1 MLRRLLPRLRSE
13 RLSRAVNTADLM
25 AVWVKEIAQIHGAHR
40 TLAYSRRIFRG
51 GAAIGDSR
59 IVEFLQVFWRV
70 ADEADGSAVGNGR
83 GFAINWLGNA
93 KC

>member
-1 MLRRLLPRLRSE
+1 MRRRLLPRLRSE

-25 AVWVKEIAQIHGAHR
+25 AVWVKEIAQMHGAHGS
-40 TLAYSRRIFRG
+40 LADSRWIFRG

-59 IVEFLQVFWRV
+59 IVEFLQLFWRV
-70 ADEADGSAVGNGR
+70 ADEADGGAVGNGS
-83 GFAINWLGNA
+83 GFAIDGLGNA